1 MKLKITRI
9 FCVFLLIVALIAFGL
24 LFTLLAETEI
34 LSQNMWL
41 GLGGCT
47 LASLSYAYLL
57 LKNWG
62 QADKLLVFAG
72 VYAVILLL
80 LLNTLGLA

>member
-1 MKLKITRI
+1 
-9 FCVFLLIVALIAFGL
+9 
-24 LFTLLAETEI
+24 
-34 LSQNMWL
+34 MWL

-47 LASLSYAYLL
+47 LVSLSYAYLL